1 MLSPSY
7 MCKEVQEEVPQFSNL
22 MALALS
28 NLLELKG
35 NDDPDKAGPNLRQ
48 FIEFLKTKKIDE
60 AAFKEHSS
68 SKWHITDA
76 NITDEMDRSSAEQ
89 VSFYFVLRWLRHDVG
104 KIKRDSKYDEGQL
117 LSVIS
122 DRSRETKNLKSV
134 DELLAM
140 CYFKYLES
148 SEFIGLKT
156 NYLYGDLLE
165 QNSDFEESILLML
178 EMLRIYF
185 PAGQPIDVP

>member
-104 KIKRDSKYDEGQL
+104 KIKRDSKYGEGQL

-165 QNSDFEESILLML
+165 QNSDFEESILLLL